1 MILNKTIA
9 FVCGIN
15 EVNEKTTKFSEVL
28 RKMSAG
34 NWEVA
39 PATVTPV
46 AVVTS
51 SDGNVATS
59 KVMVSISYSW
69 SWEFPMP
76 QEFEKYFGESKK
88 ESRKEY
94 IEEMC
99 STWGK

>member
-1 MILNKTIA
+1 MLNKNIA
-9 FVCGIN
+9 FVCGIE
-15 EVNEKTTKFSEVL
+15 EVNTKTAKFSEVL
-28 RKMSAG
+28 RKLSAG

-46 AVVTS
+46 AITTS
-51 SDGNVATS
+51 ADGNISTS
-59 KVMVSISYSW
+59 KVMVTIAYSW

-76 QEFEKYFGESKK
+76 QNFEAYFGDSKK
-88 ESRKEY
+88 EARKEY